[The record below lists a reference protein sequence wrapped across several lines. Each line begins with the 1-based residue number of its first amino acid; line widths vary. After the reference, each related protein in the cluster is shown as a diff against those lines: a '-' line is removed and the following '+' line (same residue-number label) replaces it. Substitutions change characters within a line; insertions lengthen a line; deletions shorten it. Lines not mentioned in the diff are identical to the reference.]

1 VGAGP
6 VDDRSNRP
14 SLAGFREPL
23 RRYCRPDGE
32 APRRKEDKQMVILGI
47 ILALIGWIASISIL
61 LWIGV
66 ILIIVGLVLNFV
78 PIGGSTRRW
87 Y

>member
-1 VGAGP
+1 VVVTGKRP
-6 VDDRSNRP
+6 VV
-14 SLAGFREPL
+14 
-23 RRYCRPDGE
+23 
-32 APRRKEDKQMVILGI
+32 KEDKMVILGI

-66 ILIIVGLVLNFV
+66 ILIVVGLVLNFV
-78 PIGGSTRRW
+78 PVGGSTRRW

>member
-1 VGAGP
+1 
-6 VDDRSNRP
+6 
-14 SLAGFREPL
+14 
-23 RRYCRPDGE
+23 
-32 APRRKEDKQMVILGI
+32 MVILCI

-61 LWIGV
+61 LGIGV
-66 ILIIVGLVLNFV
+66 ILVIVGPVLNFV

>member
-1 VGAGP
+1 
-6 VDDRSNRP
+6 
-14 SLAGFREPL
+14 
-23 RRYCRPDGE
+23 
-32 APRRKEDKQMVILGI
+32 MVILGI
-47 ILALIGWIASISIL
+47 VLALIGLIASISIL

-66 ILIIVGLVLNFV
+66 VLIIVGLVLNFV

>member
-1 VGAGP
+1 
-6 VDDRSNRP
+6 
-14 SLAGFREPL
+14 
-23 RRYCRPDGE
+23 
-32 APRRKEDKQMVILGI
+32 MIILGI
-47 ILALIGWIASISIL
+47 ILALIGLIASISSL

-66 ILIIVGLVLNFV
+66 ILVIVGLVLNFI

>member
-1 VGAGP
+1 
-6 VDDRSNRP
+6 
-14 SLAGFREPL
+14 
-23 RRYCRPDGE
+23 
-32 APRRKEDKQMVILGI
+32 MIILGI
-47 ILALIGWIASISIL
+47 ILALIGWVASISIL

-78 PIGGSTRRW
+78 PLGGGARRRV

>member
-1 VGAGP
+1 
-6 VDDRSNRP
+6 
-14 SLAGFREPL
+14 
-23 RRYCRPDGE
+23 
-32 APRRKEDKQMVILGI
+32 MIILGI
-47 ILALIGWIASISIL
+47 ILAVIGWLASISIL

-66 ILIIVGLVLNFV
+66 ALVIVGLILNFV

>member
-1 VGAGP
+1 
-6 VDDRSNRP
+6 
-14 SLAGFREPL
+14 
-23 RRYCRPDGE
+23 
-32 APRRKEDKQMVILGI
+32 MIILGI
-47 ILALIGWIASISIL
+47 ILAVIGWLASISIL

-66 ILIIVGLVLNFV
+66 ALIIVGLVLNFV

>member
-1 VGAGP
+1 
-6 VDDRSNRP
+6 
-14 SLAGFREPL
+14 
-23 RRYCRPDGE
+23 
-32 APRRKEDKQMVILGI
+32 MVILGI
-47 ILALIGWIASISIL
+47 IFALIGWIASISIL

-66 ILIIVGLVLNFV
+66 ILVIVGLVLNVV

>member
-1 VGAGP
+1 
-6 VDDRSNRP
+6 
-14 SLAGFREPL
+14 
-23 RRYCRPDGE
+23 
-32 APRRKEDKQMVILGI
+32 MVILGI

-66 ILIIVGLVLNFV
+66 ALIIIGLVLNFV